1 MPQGAYEIA
10 IKQTDFLNSM
20 AAIYAAD
27 GECKEAED
35 FLTSSLNLHRTQ
47 GRQPAENTQLQIAEI
62 WLREG
67 NVQKARDGYRE
78 ILASDQNSPDAWRG
92 YIVALHEER
101 EDKDVVAETEQ
112 MPAALRA
119 HLEKDP
125 TFLSLLAGSRPTL
138 QSSTD
143 LLPLL

>member
-10 IKQTDFLNSM
+10 IKQSDFLNSM

-27 GECKEAED
+27 GECNEAED
-35 FLTSSLNLHRTQ
+35 FLTSSLNLDRTQ
-47 GRQPAENTQLQIAEI
+47 GRHPSENTQLRLAEI

-67 NVQKARDGYRE
+67 NVQRARDGYRE

-101 EDKDVVAETEQ
+101 EDKDVVAATEQ

-119 HLEKDP
+119 QLQKNP
-125 TFLSLLAGSRPTL
+125 TFLSLLAGAR
-138 QSSTD
+138 ST
-143 LLPLL
+143 

>member
-10 IKQTDFLNSM
+10 IKQSDFLNSM

-27 GECKEAED
+27 GECNEAED
-35 FLTSSLNLHRTQ
+35 FLTSSLNLDRTQ
-47 GRQPAENTQLQIAEI
+47 GRHPAENTQLRIAEI

-101 EDKDVVAETEQ
+101 GAKVIVAEAQ
-112 MPAALRA
+112 PMHA
-119 HLEKDP
+119 
-125 TFLSLLAGSRPTL
+125 RP
-138 QSSTD
+138 
-143 LLPLL
+143 